1 MINYKR
7 ILQESKDMKWEAI
20 HNKKDN
26 KPNSHSCNYSPVSE
40 HKYCEHPSHCI
51 FDDEWRDKDKK
62 RTILMNQIKA
72 EEDYLRNGKGCK
84 GYDFKEVYKNVL
96 RLKRKLKELE

>member
-1 MINYKR
+1 
-7 ILQESKDMKWEAI
+7 
-20 HNKKDN
+20 
-26 KPNSHSCNYSPVSE
+26 
-40 HKYCEHPSHCI
+40 
-51 FDDEWRDKDKK
+51 
-62 RTILMNQIKA
+62 MNQIKA